1 MIFECKGGTFIQRS
15 IFYEQWNNVI
25 KRPIAMNELQV
36 NENLLLT
43 TLNRS
48 TYNDFDWSDFF
59 AISFSHHIEIL
70 EFLQT

>member
-1 MIFECKGGTFIQRS
+1 
-15 IFYEQWNNVI
+15 
-25 KRPIAMNELQV
+25 MNELQV

-43 TLNRS
+43 TLNHS